1 MILINDLVFG
11 SLFGKKEG
19 ENLSILGLYA
29 TLVFAIGKFIRILF
43 DKVSTRVIYEEM
55 PHTDDIWDLCESIY
69 IARIEGDLKKE

>member
-29 TLVFAIGKFIRILF
+29 TFVFAIGKFIRILF

-55 PHTDDIWDLCESIY
+55 PNT
-69 IARIEGDLKKE
+69 